1 MAFDA
6 PILRV
11 SRPVAACTRC
21 RNAKTRCDGKLPACS
36 SCEKAGKSAECSSS
50 NDQFARGKERS
61 YPAFLE
67 SRLARLQRKLTEAR
81 KDSGHSPDLAS
92 ISTPLTNTSFSSKDE
107 SVSSCSG
114 LSRGKIAAIER
125 TRETNDVDELV
136 SSFGVLYVETFEFH
150 EAGIRANSR
159 MK

>member
-1 MAFDA
+1 MALDT

-67 SRLARLQRKLTEAR
+67 SRLVRLQRKLAEAR
-81 KDSGHSPDLAS
+81 KASGESPDLAS
-92 ISTPLTNTSFSSKDE
+92 ISTPVTPPSSKGDSFSS
-107 SVSSCSG
+107 VGG
-114 LSRGKIAAIER
+114 LSNSKIAAIER
-125 TRETNDVDELV
+125 ARETNDVDELV
-136 SSFGVLYVETFEFH
+136 SSFGVLYV
-150 EAGIRANSR
+150 
-159 MK
+159 